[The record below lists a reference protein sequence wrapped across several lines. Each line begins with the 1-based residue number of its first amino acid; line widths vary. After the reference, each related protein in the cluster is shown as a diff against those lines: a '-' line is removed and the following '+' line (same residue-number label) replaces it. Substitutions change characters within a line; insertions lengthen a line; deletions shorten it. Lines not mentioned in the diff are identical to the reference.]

1 MSVDEGRL
9 ECKLAIEHSVSG
21 ASPDQTVAIY
31 NRLGRDRAA
40 IEAELGFFDLD
51 WGKPTPTR
59 IYRRRRAVIEDR
71 GAWPEAFDWL
81 VRVARTGVRSA
92 AVRSVLT
99 DPHCLR
105 KDGQDTTVKG
115 QPFYPKGVR
124 LDAEIVL
131 LP

>member
-1 MSVDEGRL
+1 LAGGVRLAREG
-9 ECKLAIEHSVSG
+9 G
-21 ASPDQTVAIY
+21 A
-31 NRLGRDRAA
+31 N
-40 IEAELGFFDLD
+40 
-51 WGKPTPTR
+51 W
-59 IYRRRRAVIEDR
+59 
-71 GAWPEAFDWL
+71 
-81 VRVARTGVRSA
+81 VRSA